1 LKEAAMRKL
10 RLLSILLLIPS
21 SILVSQSLM
30 DYVSAVRGDTLVIKD
45 YNEMGQQSNSLSNVM
60 HLDSVDVPAGRVYM
74 LKANGFYPLL
84 TNPTTRRAT
93 RIVGEDN
100 TILVNNKNANSAPP
114 VICGA
119 MLNGMGWNMG
129 GINVAHELTV
139 KNCSIIPGDS
149 SGNLGWVFFFVT
161 APQCRL
167 TLQNDLFEHTR
178 WTFVT
183 CYDPGLSLFIR
194 DCYFVNVIGQ
204 PCRRSGG
211 VYDGFNFMDT
221 LWVENSTH
229 INVQG
234 WMYKLR
240 GYPFKR
246 VVFNHNTFINCSGYV
261 FMDLGYQN
269 FMSTTNNIFV
279 NCNVQAYS
287 RIEHIDAGE
296 HDPDLQPMGLVNI
309 HSLPATDTTYDV
321 FRNLPTKYLFGNSV
335 VYWDPRLANIVSIL
349 DSMNVNGQSNWG
361 NQMLIM
367 NERTTS
373 MFDNHRDYPYL
384 RLGEVYAAVPSF
396 TNSRNLLT
404 TLVDTLKS
412 FAISIVDTLSTA
424 LLPDWRLVNSGP
436 GSFVHPDWPI
446 PVDLSYSDPLLLTG
460 ATGGFPVG
468 DLNWFPAQKASWLA
482 QRSAEYAAIATE
494 MSATGVGESAT
505 HSTQYELQQNY
516 PNPFNPV
523 TNLRYVVGV
532 GSGRSSVAANVRLA
546 VFDLLGREVAVLVD
560 EQKKPGTYTVEFDG
574 SQFASGVYF
583 YMLTAPGVSEVR
595 RMLLMK

>member
-1 LKEAAMRKL
+1 MRKL
-10 RLLSILLLIPS
+10 QLLSILLLIPS

-45 YNEMGQQSNSLSNVM
+45 YNEMGQQSNSLYNVM
-60 HLDSVDVPAGRVYM
+60 YLDSVDTPAGRVYM

-93 RIVGEDN
+93 TIVGEDN
-100 TILVNNKNANSAPP
+100 TDLVNNKNPNTAPP

-129 GINVAHELTV
+129 GINVGHDLTV

-161 APQCRL
+161 APHCRL

-194 DCYFVNVIGQ
+194 DCYFVNLIGQ

-261 FMDLGYQN
+261 FLDLGYQN

-279 NCNVQAYS
+279 NCNVQAYCG
-287 RIEHIDAGE
+287 IENIDAGE
-296 HDPDLQPMGLVNI
+296 HDPDLQPIGLVNVRD
-309 HSLPATDTTYDV
+309 LPAGDTTYDR
-321 FRNLPTKYLFGNSV
+321 FRSLPRKYLFGNNL
-335 VYWDPRLANIVSIL
+335 VYWDPRLSNIVPIL
-349 DSMNVNGQSNWG
+349 DSMHVNGQDQWAS
-361 NQMLIM
+361 QMLIM
-367 NERTTS
+367 NQRSTS
-373 MFDNHRDYPYL
+373 MFNDDGSYPYL
-384 RLGEVYAAVPSF
+384 TLGPIFNAVPSF
-396 TNSRNLLT
+396 VDSRNLLT
-404 TLVDTLKS
+404 TRTDTLKA
-412 FAISIVDTLSTA
+412 FVLSIVDTLSAA
-424 LLPDWRLVNSGP
+424 LLPDWRLVNVGT
-436 GSFVHPDWPI
+436 GSFLKPDWPI
-446 PVDLSYSDPLLLTG
+446 PVDLAYSDAALHTG
-460 ATGGFPVG
+460 ATGGFPLG
-468 DLNWFPAQKASWLA
+468 DLNWFPTSKASWLA
-482 QRSAEYAAIATE
+482 QRSAEYALIEAE
-494 MSATGVGESAT
+494 MGHSGVDNSVAQPAEFV
-505 HSTQYELQQNY
+505 LQQNY

-532 GSGRSSVAANVRLA
+532 VSGRSSVATNVRLA
-546 VFDLLGREVAVLVD
+546 VFDMLGREVAVLVD
-560 EQKKPGTYTVEFDG
+560 EQKKPGTYTVEFEG
-574 SQFASGVYF
+574 SRFASGVYF
-583 YMLTAPGVSEVR
+583 YRLTAPGVSEVR